1 MAAGCQLLKRAFA
14 LTSHNNRDVACR
26 TPIPSS
32 DKGTFMPFDDLEL
45 LASGKQ
51 PPWLLYVGQL
61 AHERVSIWRPDVDD
75 GTRRLLQARVD
86 AAFTLTTEEA
96 KAQGIEQEVALKFTG
111 QPTMNLV
118 RAQQIARP
126 IAAHE
131 QTLIETFEPDATAYY
146 LEPQR
151 RPLYGVSVEG
161 RLLSIA
167 HSARRTVK
175 ACELGVDTLP
185 EARRR
190 GYALAVTIL
199 WTADVIQ
206 EGCIPFYSALA
217 ENAASLALAHAAGY
231 RIFAR
236 GISLTRI

>member
-1 MAAGCQLLKRAFA
+1 
-14 LTSHNNRDVACR
+14 
-26 TPIPSS
+26 
-32 DKGTFMPFDDLEL
+32 MPFDDLEL
-45 LASGKQ
+45 LRLHIEAVWDVNLPKSTENDVDILANGKQ

-61 AHERVSIWRPDVDD
+61 AQERVFIWRPDVNDAD
-75 GTRRLLQARVD
+75 RRVLQARVD
-86 AAFTLTTEEA
+86 KAFILTTEEA
-96 KAQGIEQEVALKFTG
+96 QAQGIEREVALKFTG

-126 IAAHE
+126 IAVHE
-131 QTLIETFEPDATAYY
+131 QALVEAFEPGAAAYY
-146 LEPQR
+146 LEPER

-167 HSARRTVK
+167 HSARRTAK

-217 ENAASLALAHAAGY
+217 ENASSLALAHAAGY
-231 RIFAR
+231 CVFAR